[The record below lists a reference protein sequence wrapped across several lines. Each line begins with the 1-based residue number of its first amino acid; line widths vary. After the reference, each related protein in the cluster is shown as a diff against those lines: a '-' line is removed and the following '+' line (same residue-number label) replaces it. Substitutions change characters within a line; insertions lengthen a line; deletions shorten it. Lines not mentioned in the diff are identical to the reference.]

1 MEMER
6 GEMGMNEKGFTLLEV
21 LFSLTIFTVCSLS
34 IAGMLIVGKKAIAN
48 GNNSFTAVQ
57 AAKAQMELLR
67 SSSITDSASDT
78 CANMSVSSVRCE
90 WSVRKGLPEQGLSTI
105 DVTSSWNEGD
115 RIRQIVLTTLRFNRD
130 E

>member
-1 MEMER
+1 
-6 GEMGMNEKGFTLLEV
+6 MNEKGFTLLEV

-67 SSSITDSASDT
+67 SSAIPESTSDT
-78 CANMSVSSVRCE
+78 CANLSGSSVKCE
-90 WSVRKGLPEQGLSTI
+90 WSVRRDVPEQGLSTI